1 MFMNNRRFSQLV
13 KDWDVSNVTNMNY
26 MFYSSSE
33 FDKELCVTTHR
44 PTH

>member
-1 MFMNNRRFSQLV
+1 MNNKIFSQLV

-26 MFYSSSE
+26 MFYGASE
-33 FDKELCVTTHR
+33 FDKELCVTTHI

>member
-1 MFMNNRRFSQLV
+1 MNNRKLSQLV
-13 KDWDVSNVTNMNY
+13 KDLDVSNVTNMNF
-26 MFYSSSE
+26 MFYGASE